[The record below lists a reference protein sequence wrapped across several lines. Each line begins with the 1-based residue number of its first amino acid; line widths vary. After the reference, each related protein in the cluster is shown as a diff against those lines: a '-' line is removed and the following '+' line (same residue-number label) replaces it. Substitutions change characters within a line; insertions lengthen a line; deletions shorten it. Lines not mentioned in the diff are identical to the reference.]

1 MNEWFDCSRDS
12 LLPWDQLVGLGGN
25 RRSRLAGCRPC
36 LRSAVRS
43 GPPAST
49 KTNEWQ
55 IKTQMNEQHSDVTTV
70 CNGHA
75 MNESGYPPLGRFRFE
90 RFVLVSFNEQQE
102 IKSFLIESF
111 FIFIFIISFQ
121 TTTYL
126 MHFVLMHCSTENS
139 FNFNFNSFKFIEL
152 AKWNLRWALQRIWPS
167 CRVRRVWA

>member
-1 MNEWFDCSRDS
+1 
-12 LLPWDQLVGLGGN
+12 
-25 RRSRLAGCRPC
+25 
-36 LRSAVRS
+36 
-43 GPPAST
+43 
-49 KTNEWQ
+49 
-55 IKTQMNEQHSDVTTV
+55 MNEQHSDVTTV

-111 FIFIFIISFQ
+111 FIFNFIISFQ

-152 AKWNLRWALQRIWPS
+152 AKWNLRWALRRI
-167 CRVRRVWA
+167 